1 MVRAMFA
8 HARVA
13 RTRRKWHRNRRMED
27 EHLLIDRIYPQRLR
41 FSLVKVHMVAA
52 CILHCLSCRSG
63 HRACL
68 SGVNKSQPR
77 REKPMQ
83 RSARFGHPP
92 SWTRSSLSLLWAL
105 ASRYLA
111 VRVASMSSASVGGR
125 YLPVLSQARFGR
137 SSSGTTMKLSA
148 ESLSPPNMPSEPI
161 AQTYPTLEPV
171 RATMQLEV
179 IGNNKAVS
187 MVQVLLLSRRTH

>member
-41 FSLVKVHMVAA
+41 FSLVKVHKVAA

-63 HRACL
+63 HRARL

-92 SWTRSSLSLLWAL
+92 SWTHSSSSLLWAL

-111 VRVASMSSASVGGR
+111 
-125 YLPVLSQARFGR
+125 ARFGR

-148 ESLSPPNMPSEPI
+148 GSLSPPNMPSKPI